1 MAIVGFA
8 VAKEYSVVEAFPVA
22 VVGFAVAKEYSV
34 VKAFPVAVVGF
45 VMEYSVVEAFP
56 VAVVG
61 FAVAKVYAVKHD
73 YVIDGNQVRDCLRLR
88 SLMKEII
95 IIYLVAHRLDTCG
108 LWKHMHMGTCL
119 RMLSLHFTHVKY
131 DTTPDIAEY
140 DF

>member
-1 MAIVGFA
+1 MAVVGFA

-34 VKAFPVAVVGF
+34 V
-45 VMEYSVVEAFP
+45 EAFP

-73 YVIDGNQVRDCLRLR
+73 CVIYGNQVRDCLRLR
-88 SLMKEII
+88 SLMKDII
-95 IIYLVAHRLDTCG
+95 IIYLVAHRLDTCR